1 MSGNLVALDLRK
13 YTAADAAKIE
23 VLQDKIRM
31 LRRWCRCERVDS
43 DGIEYFALY
52 SGDRGNQPYASY
64 RVFREVHGAYL
75 LHHGRSNTLIATGRT
90 IDAALD
96 ALPDDFYFARY

>member
-1 MSGNLVALDLRK
+1 MSGNLVTLDLRK
-13 YTAADAAKIE
+13 FTAADAAKNE
-23 VLQDKIRM
+23 ALQDKIRM
-31 LRRWCRCERVDS
+31 LRRWYRCERVER

-64 RVFREVHGAYL
+64 RVFRDVRGAYL
-75 LHHGRSNTLIATGRT
+75 LRDGRSDALIATGRM